1 MFYKAAKM
9 YIRIH
14 DFFKSKDAKGNYIK
28 EDDTT
33 EEFKESITKLAELEK
48 TNLTNLAVINLKQQE
63 YARCVEF
70 CEKAIEL
77 EGPDSFST
85 VSIKA
90 YFLMGKA
97 LIEHTEYT
105 KAQTCLEKL
114 VALATINNDD

>member
-33 EEFKESITKLAELEK
+33 EEFKESIKKLAELEK
-48 TNLTNLAVINLKQQE
+48 TNLTNLAVINIKQQQ

-70 CEKAIEL
+70 CQKAIDL
-77 EGPDSFST
+77 EGADTYST
-85 VSIKA
+85 VNIKA

-97 LIEHTEYT
+97 LIDHTEYT
-105 KAQTCLEKL
+105 KAQECLQKL
-114 VALATINNDD
+114 CDLASANTDG

>member
-1 MFYKAAKM
+1 M